1 MQVNAT
7 KFHYM
12 HTSKDTDTDFQYEGL
27 NIKSEDMVKMLGIN
41 IDKKTEIHLLY
52 YRSNQ
57 KMCILTECFKV
68 KIQNIKY

>member
-1 MQVNAT
+1 MQANAT

-12 HTSKDTDTDFQYEGL
+12 HTSKDTDTDSKIRRYG
-27 NIKSEDMVKMLGIN
+27 KMLGVN
-41 IDKKTEIHLLY
+41 IDKKTEIHLLC

-57 KMCILTECFKV
+57 KMCIPTECFKA